1 MRRFGHLVLRRRRLI
16 LALAVVF
23 LPVAAVVGGDVK
35 QHLSAGGFA
44 DPSAES
50 TRAARLLETR
60 FANGAPNVVV
70 LVTAQGG
77 ADATVDDPA
86 VEAAG
91 LDLARRLAAEPG
103 IRGVKSYWGLF
114 HAPPLRS
121 LDGRQ
126 ALILAQV
133 PGDEDAVR
141 DVTQRFADRYRIP
154 GDAGPISADVGGA
167 GEVFRQIE
175 DQAGRDLK
183 RAESLTLPLTLLLLV
198 FVFGSAVAAGLPLAV
213 GALAVAGTWLV
224 LRLVAAVT
232 DVSIFALNLTTG
244 MGLGL
249 AIDYSLFIVSRFREE
264 LQHGYEPDRAIVR
277 TLQTAGRTVAFSA
290 LTVAVSLAA
299 LLVFPLPF
307 LRSFAYAGVGV
318 VAAAAAGALVV
329 LPALLGVLGRR
340 IDRLALFRHRT
351 KATEDGFWYRRAKA
365 VMRRPVIAV
374 VVVTGGL
381 VVAGVPFLHLDAS
394 LSDDRVLAPG
404 ASVRRVGDAI
414 RSGFSSREAAAL
426 AVVSA
431 DEIDPGGDALDG
443 YAKALSTVP
452 GVTRVDAATGHY
464 LSGLQ
469 LLGPTELSR
478 RFTTAAGRGTW
489 LSIVPSV
496 EPFSPAGEALVKAV
510 RATPAPFPVLVGG
523 EAARLVDGKA
533 ALAGRLPLALAL
545 IAVSTFVLL
554 FLMVGSLLVPL
565 KALVLNILSLSA
577 TFGAL
582 VFVFQDG
589 HLAGLLNFTPT
600 GTISVFT
607 PVLLFC
613 IAFGLSMDYEVFLLS
628 RIKEE
633 FDQGVDNDEAVAVGL
648 ERTGR
653 IVTAAALLM
662 AVVFVA
668 LATAEV
674 TVVKIFGVGLA
685 LAVLVDAFLI
695 RATLVPAF
703 MRLAG
708 RANWYAPRRL
718 RRLHLRYGI
727 WETEPLDIVEGVS
740 AEIDR
745 PSLRNFPSRAQVE
758 AGSWNHGRDGDGRPG
773 AGRIRRRGVA
783 RAGR

>member
-1 MRRFGHLVLRRRRLI
+1 MRRLGQLVLRRRRLI
-16 LALAVVF
+16 LALALVF
-23 LPVAAVVGGDVK
+23 LPVAAVLGGDVK

-50 TRAARLLETR
+50 TRAAHLLETR

-70 LVTAQGG
+70 LVTAAGS
-77 ADATVDDPA
+77 AEATVDDPA

-91 LDLARRLAAEPG
+91 LDLAQRLAAEPG

-114 HAPPLRS
+114 RAPPLRS

-126 ALILAQV
+126 ALILAQI

-141 DVTQRFADRYRIP
+141 DATAHFADRYRIP
-154 GDAGPISADVGGA
+154 ADAAGGPITADVGGA

-175 DQAGRDLK
+175 EQAGRDLK
-183 RAESLTLPLTLLLLV
+183 RAESLTLPLTLVLLV

-213 GALAVAGTWLV
+213 GALAVLGTWLV
-224 LRLVAAVT
+224 LRLVAAFT

-264 LQHGYEPDRAIVR
+264 LAHGYEPDRAIIR

-329 LPALLGVLGRR
+329 LPALLAVLGRR
-340 IDRLALFRHRT
+340 IDRLALFRHRPRT
-351 KATEDGFWYRRAKA
+351 LEEGFWYRRARA

-374 VVVTGGL
+374 VVVTAGL
-381 VVAGVPFLHLDAS
+381 VTLGVPFLHLDAS

-431 DEIDPGGDALDG
+431 QEFDATAAGAATDAIDG
-443 YAKALSTVP
+443 YAKTLSTVP
-452 GVTRVDAATGHY
+452 GVGRVDAATGHY
-464 LSGLQ
+464 LSGMQ

-478 RFTTAAGRGTW
+478 RFTSGGRGTW
-489 LSIVPSV
+489 LSIVPAV
-496 EPFSPAGEALVKAV
+496 EPFSPAGERLVNAL

-533 ALAGRLPLALAL
+533 ALARRLPLALAL
-545 IAVSTFVLL
+545 IALSTFVLL
-554 FLMVGSLLVPL
+554 FLMVGSLLVPV
-565 KALVLNILSLSA
+565 KALLLNILSLSA

-582 VFVFQDG
+582 VFVFQEG
-589 HLAGLLNFTPT
+589 HLAGLLHFTPT
-600 GTISVFT
+600 GTINVFT

-633 FDQGVDNDEAVAVGL
+633 VDLGVPNDEAVAVGL

-668 LATAEV
+668 LATAQV

-708 RANWYAPRRL
+708 RANWYAPRPL

-727 WETEPLDIVEGVS
+727 WESEPLDIVEAV
-740 AEIDR
+740 
-745 PSLRNFPSRAQVE
+745 
-758 AGSWNHGRDGDGRPG
+758 
-773 AGRIRRRGVA
+773 
-783 RAGR
+783 